1 MASSRAAPSLLSGAA
16 GAGAGAT
23 GDINDL
29 LGAGGG
35 SAWARAV
42 RAEAAR
48 LLAAACR
55 VAHWVAAVWRTAATP
70 AAMRP

>member
-23 GDINDL
+23 GDVNDL

-35 SAWARAV
+35 SV
-42 RAEAAR
+42 GEGSKGGSG
-48 LLAAACR
+48 
-55 VAHWVAAVWRTAATP
+55 TAAGGGV
-70 AAMRP
+70 